1 MNNIKAI
8 IIIDLISGSWSENN
22 AGSKKMN
29 KNDKEVLKT
38 CLSNR
43 KNMMID
49 VFTAHRINKW

>member
-8 IIIDLISGSWSENN
+8 IIIDLISDSWSENN
-22 AGSKKMN
+22 AGSKKMS

-38 CLSNR
+38 YLSNR

-49 VFTAHRINKW
+49 VFTPYRINKW